1 MKKYVLKMILET
13 QNHFVGRTHFIQ
25 ALGQE
30 KKKHENK

>member
-25 ALGQE
+25 ASRKE
-30 KKKHENK
+30 KKT